1 MEKSVRFT
9 SNAWKFY
16 NEQSA
21 AVKKEFDRCI
31 VTLSINGRMKVVE
44 APSAMQA
51 ILRRHKKNMMTDAKY
66 RRSYDRLCE
75 RQARSLAR
83 DFKKGG
89 KELET
94 LRSIPG
100 FKEEEGELRVKN
112 AMQMAIYEAKRRSGL
127 KQKEI
132 AERMGIPASNVCRIE
147 HSGDA
152 ITYKTFAAYLK
163 ACGFSFTLGLEQI

>member
-1 MEKSVRFT
+1 
-9 SNAWKFY
+9 
-16 NEQSA
+16 
-21 AVKKEFDRCI
+21 
-31 VTLSINGRMKVVE
+31 MKVVE
-44 APSAMQA
+44 VPGAMQE
-51 ILRRHKKNMMTDAKY
+51 ILRQHKKNMETDARY
-66 RRSYDRLCE
+66 RRSYDKLRE
-75 RQARSLAR
+75 RQAKALAR

-89 KELET
+89 KALND

-100 FKEEEGELRVKN
+100 FKEEEDELRMKN
-112 AMQMAIYEAKRRSGL
+112 AMQIAIYEAKQRSGL

-163 ACGFSFTLGLEQI
+163 ACGFAFSLSLVPA

>member
-1 MEKSVRFT
+1 
-9 SNAWKFY
+9 
-16 NEQSA
+16 
-21 AVKKEFDRCI
+21 
-31 VTLSINGRMKVVE
+31 MKVVE
-44 APSAMQA
+44 AQGAMQE
-51 ILRRHKKNMMTDAKY
+51 ILRQHKKNMKTDAKY
-66 RRSYDRLCE
+66 RRSYDQLRE
-75 RQARSLAR
+75 RQARALAR
-83 DFKKGG
+83 DFKQGG
-89 KELET
+89 KALDD

-112 AMQMAIYEAKRRSGL
+112 AMQVAIYEAKQRSGL

-163 ACGFSFTLGLEQI
+163 ACGFAFSLNLIQS